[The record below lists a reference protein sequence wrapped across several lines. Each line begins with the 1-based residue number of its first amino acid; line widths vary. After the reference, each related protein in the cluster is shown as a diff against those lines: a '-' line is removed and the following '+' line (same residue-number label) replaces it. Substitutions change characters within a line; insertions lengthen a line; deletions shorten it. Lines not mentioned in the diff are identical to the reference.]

1 MRLLVKL
8 SPACLICV
16 LFLLPSTA
24 QADGVV
30 INDGSLRVQGFSGGA
45 VFSFGNPGQGFAVS
59 NVGSSSDGGSLV
71 RCSPCAAGQTT
82 SINANFV
89 GESGLGF
96 GAATVGGVNYSRLYY
111 TGVVSLNG
119 NPIVIPFDTSPFVT
133 ISRPFTLSG
142 FINGYET
149 SSVNTPPVF
158 SMMLN
163 GEGLATLVLR
173 SYFVQGFGQ
182 LYDFHSVTYDF
193 SPTAAIPEP
202 ATLLLFGTGLTAV
215 AARYRRRKVQTK
227 Q

>member
-8 SPACLICV
+8 SPACLIC
-16 LFLLPSTA
+16 LLLLPSTA
-24 QADGVV
+24 QADSIV
-30 INDGSLRVQGFSGGA
+30 INDGSLRITGFSGGA

-59 NVGSSSDGGSLV
+59 NVGSSSDGGSLL
-71 RCSPCAAGQTT
+71 RCSPCTVGQTT
-82 SINANFV
+82 SINANFA

-96 GAATVGGVNYSRLYY
+96 GSATVGGVNYSRLYY

-119 NPIVIPFDTSPFVT
+119 NPIIIPFDTSPLVMIT
-133 ISRPFTLSG
+133 VPFTLSG
-142 FINGYET
+142 LINGYET
-149 SSVNTPPVF
+149 SSVNTSPVF

-182 LYDFHSVTYDF
+182 LYDFHSVAYDF
-193 SPTAAIPEP
+193 SPAVATPEP

-215 AARYRRRKVQTK
+215 AARYRRRKVQSK